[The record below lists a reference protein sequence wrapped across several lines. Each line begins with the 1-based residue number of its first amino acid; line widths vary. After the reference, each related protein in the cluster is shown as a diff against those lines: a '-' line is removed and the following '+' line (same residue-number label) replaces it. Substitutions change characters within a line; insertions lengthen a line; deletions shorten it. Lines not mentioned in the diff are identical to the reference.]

1 MSDAERGA
9 GRIVVP
15 RPGRATGDLATHG
28 SGGDDRGKRSG
39 TAQPS
44 ALARSATTLAEVS
57 RELADWVP
65 ILRRLA
71 ETEVLRDLALGHCSE
86 ISGGAV
92 RSIIAARR
100 LRDDYF
106 WPAMNESAW
115 TLMLQLL
122 AARLDGQRIDL
133 DGLGQATRLPPTSVR
148 HWVDWLAGRGMIF
161 LAGDSADDECAAIDL
176 SEAGADEMR
185 AYLLASLRLS
195 PWIQ

>member
-1 MSDAERGA
+1 L
-9 GRIVVP
+9 VP
-15 RPGRATGDLATHG
+15 RPGRATGEPSTHG
-28 SGGDDRGKRSG
+28 SGGDDREERNG
-39 TAQPS
+39 TTQRS
-44 ALARSATTLAEVS
+44 ALGRSATTLAEVS

-86 ISGGAV
+86 LSGSAV

-106 WPAMNESAW
+106 WPAMTEAAW
-115 TLMLQLL
+115 ALMLQLF

-133 DGLGQATRLPPTSVR
+133 AGLGKATDLPSSSIR

-161 LAGDSADDECAAIDL
+161 LNGDSADEGAAAIDL

>member
-1 MSDAERGA
+1 M
-9 GRIVVP
+9 P
-15 RPGRATGDLATHG
+15 RPGRATGELSTTSSGEDGRQGRHG
-28 SGGDDRGKRSG
+28 SAGG
-39 TAQPS
+39 S
-44 ALARSATTLAEVS
+44 ALGRSATTLAEVS

-86 ISGGAV
+86 LSGGAV

-106 WPAMNESAW
+106 WPAMSEAAW
-115 TLMLQLL
+115 ALMLQLF
-122 AARLDGQRIDL
+122 AARLEGQRLDL
-133 DGLGQATRLPPTSVR
+133 AGLGAAAGLPPASVR

-161 LAGDSADDECAAIDL
+161 RNGNSADEEAGAIDL
-176 SEAGADEMR
+176 TEAGADEMR